1 MNKNEFLE
9 KVKDILQYEY
19 DEELTDTTSLSDI
32 EEWDS
37 ISIISIAALID
48 STGKKATVDELKNI
62 KTVAELLNLA
72 GINE

>member
-19 DEELTDTTSLSDI
+19 DEELTDTTSLLDI

-37 ISIISIAALID
+37 LSIISIAALID
-48 STGKKATVDELKNI
+48 STGKKVTVDELKNI